1 MDTAMEANLG
11 VFGRGPRTELD
22 DEDYYPQGSWDTVF
36 LVALLILG
44 LPANAV
50 MAWLAGSQARQGAGT
65 RLALLLLSL
74 ALSDFLFLAAAVFQ
88 IMEIQYGGHWPL
100 GTAACRFYYFLW
112 GVSYSSGLF
121 LLAALSLDRCLLAL
135 CPRWY
140 PGRRPVRLPL
150 WVCAGVWVLATLFSV
165 PWLVFPEAVVW
176 WYDLVICLDFW
187 DSEELPLRM
196 LEILGGFLP
205 FLLLLVCHVLTQ
217 AAACRTCCRR
227 QPRPAACRGFARVAK
242 TILSA
247 YVVLRLPYQLA
258 QLLYLAFLWDIYPG
272 YLLWEVL
279 VYSDYLILL
288 NSCLSPFLCL
298 LASADLRALL
308 RTVLSSFAA
317 ALCEERPG
325 SFTPAE
331 PQAQVD
337 SAGQTLPGPT
347 AEAQTQVNLT
357 AQLQENPTTQPR
369 VDSVAQLQPNSTA
382 QPPSDS
388 VAQPQPNPTTQ
399 PPSDSVAQPQPN
411 SMAQPP
417 SDSVAQPQPNSTAQ
431 PPSDSVAQAQPN
443 STAQPPS
450 DSVAQ
455 PQPNSTAQPPSDSV
469 AQPQPNSTAQPPSDS
484 VAQPPSDSVAQPQ
497 PNSMAQPPSDSVAQ
511 PPSDSV
517 AQPQPNSTDQPPSDS
532 VAQPQPNPTAQP
544 QVDHEA
550 QPQVDSVAQPQAS
563 PEAQI
568 PGPAASSA
576 PSPCDEAPFA
586 PSKDPTPEIPENPT
600 TPAASE

>member
-1 MDTAMEANLG
+1 MPSLICQALCPALPWGPQRDSMEANLG
-11 VFGRGPRTELD
+11 VFGRRPRTELD

-36 LVALLILG
+36 LVALLLLG
-44 LPANAV
+44 LPANAL

-74 ALSDFLFLAAAVFQ
+74 ALSDFLFLATAVFQ
-88 IMEIQYGGHWPL
+88 ILEIQHGGHWPL

-140 PGRRPVRLPL
+140 PGRRPIRLPL

-165 PWLVFPEAVVW
+165 PWLVFPEAVIW

-205 FLLLLVCHVLTQ
+205 FLLLLICHVLTQ
-217 AAACRTCCRR
+217 AASCKTCCRR
-227 QPRPAACRGFARVAK
+227 QPRAACRGFARVAK

-258 QLLYLAFLWDIYPG
+258 QLLYLAFLWDVYPG
-272 YLLWEVL
+272 YLLWEAL

-331 PQAQVD
+331 SQTQVD
-337 SAGQTLPGPT
+337 SGGQTVPELA
-347 AEAQTQVNLT
+347 AEAQP
-357 AQLQENPTTQPR
+357 QE
-369 VDSVAQLQPNSTA
+369 
-382 QPPSDS
+382 
-388 VAQPQPNPTTQ
+388 
-399 PPSDSVAQPQPN
+399 
-411 SMAQPP
+411 
-417 SDSVAQPQPNSTAQ
+417 
-431 PPSDSVAQAQPN
+431 
-443 STAQPPS
+443 
-450 DSVAQ
+450 
-455 PQPNSTAQPPSDSV
+455 
-469 AQPQPNSTAQPPSDS
+469 
-484 VAQPPSDSVAQPQ
+484 
-497 PNSMAQPPSDSVAQ
+497 
-511 PPSDSV
+511 
-517 AQPQPNSTDQPPSDS
+517 
-532 VAQPQPNPTAQP
+532 NPTAQP
-544 QVDHEA
+544 QENPTAQPRSDSMAQPQLNSTAQPQANPTAQPQSGSVAQPRADHEA
-550 QPQVDSVAQPQAS
+550 QPALDTVAQPQAS
-563 PEAQI
+563 SGPQT
-568 PGPAASSA
+568 PGPAASPA
-576 PSPCDEAPFA
+576 PSPCDEAAFA
-586 PSKDPTPEIPENPT
+586 PSKDPSPEAPEKPAA
-600 TPAASE
+600 PAASEGESPSSAPPEEAPRVDPT